1 MQGKKRYISLSDDQ
15 RAALVLGHKTGKK
28 ATFRL
33 RCQMI
38 IFSDQGGKIDQ
49 IADILR
55 CNRQSV
61 VKWFNRYE
69 SLGIDGLHT
78 ADGPGRPAVVRTDN
92 RKEVDLIER
101 IVEEHPQKLDVARE
115 RIEREL
121 GKKMSQRTL
130 RRFLKKMAGAG
141 SASAAA
147 CPSVPQS
154 RS

>member
-1 MQGKKRYISLSDDQ
+1 
-15 RAALVLGHKTGKK
+15 
-28 ATFRL
+28 
-33 RCQMI
+33 
-38 IFSDQGGKIDQ
+38 
-49 IADILR
+49 
-55 CNRQSV
+55 V

-101 IVEEHPQKLDVARE
+101 IVEEPQKLDVACE

-147 CPSVPQS
+147 RPSVPRS